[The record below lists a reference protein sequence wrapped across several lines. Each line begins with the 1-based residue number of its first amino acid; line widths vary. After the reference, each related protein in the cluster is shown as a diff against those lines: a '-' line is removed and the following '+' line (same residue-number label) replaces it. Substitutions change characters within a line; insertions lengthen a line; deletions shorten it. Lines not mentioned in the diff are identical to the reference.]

1 MTAFDESVVL
11 IALDVGVRD
20 GEAEAVVAETF
31 WSRALIRQVR
41 GCPACARVSAA
52 FG

>member
-1 MTAFDESVVL
+1 MAAFDEFVVQ

-20 GEAEAVVAETF
+20 GEAEAVVAETL
-31 WSRALIRQVR
+31 WSRALLRQVR
-41 GCPACARVSAA
+41 RCPACARVSAA